1 MFVDPAL
8 FSIFQQLYLYMTTG
22 ERLQADDHL
31 PRTDKRRN
39 LTTFEDDPN
48 EPWLSSIKRRRKSIG
63 SDCTVT
69 LKHSDKPDNGER
81 ESEKRGAAPQPPQPE
96 DKFDGSNEY
105 LKLKSDLLSHDL
117 EQSKMRLEMLK
128 KQQPRFPGL
137 QTSSKRHDLF
147 KDDPSAEGG
156 ESSQHSTGGN
166 MAASV
171 QAALQA
177 LQAGQLSLN
186 QLSVQLM
193 ALGSP
198 WQNQLAALAM
208 KQAAAAASGNS
219 SGPLGASS
227 APMGVPPHLPP
238 TFPPTELQVKPF
250 CLRLCLNSVF
260 AAYLRL
266 YRQYSKPFNTN
277 SRAFSSTFRTYC
289 YYSSQ
294 QGQSS
299 PI

>member
-1 MFVDPAL
+1 
-8 FSIFQQLYLYMTTG
+8 
-22 ERLQADDHL
+22 
-31 PRTDKRRN
+31 
-39 LTTFEDDPN
+39 
-48 EPWLSSIKRRRKSIG
+48 
-63 SDCTVT
+63 
-69 LKHSDKPDNGER
+69 
-81 ESEKRGAAPQPPQPE
+81 
-96 DKFDGSNEY
+96 
-105 LKLKSDLLSHDL
+105 
-117 EQSKMRLEMLK
+117 MLK

-137 QTSSKRHDLF
+137 QTPSKRHDLF

-156 ESSQHSTGGN
+156 ESSQQSTGGN

-208 KQAAAAASGNS
+208 KQAAVAASGNS

-238 TFPPTELQVKPF
+238 SFPPTELQVKSF
-250 CLRLCLNSVF
+250 CEYSNSNSVCATTF
-260 AAYLRL
+260 VLTLQAIQQALQHQQQSIQQHL
-266 YRQYSKPFNTN
+266 QNLLLIQQSTGAVQPNLGKPADHRPTTPPSLPPGLPPPGPFMGL
-277 SRAFSSTFRTYC
+277 SPQVSTAK
-289 YYSSQ
+289 
-294 QGQSS
+294 
-299 PI
+299 

>member
-1 MFVDPAL
+1 
-8 FSIFQQLYLYMTTG
+8 MTTG
-22 ERLQADDHL
+22 ERLQADDPF

-39 LTTFEDDPN
+39 LTFEDDPN

-63 SDCTVT
+63 SDCAAA

-105 LKLKSDLLSHDL
+105 LKLKSDLLSRDL

-137 QTSSKRHDLF
+137 QTPSKRHDLF

-156 ESSQHSTGGN
+156 ESSQQSTGGN

-238 TFPPTELQVKPF
+238 TTFPPTELQVKPF
-250 CLRLCLNSVF
+250 
-260 AAYLRL
+260 
-266 YRQYSKPFNTN
+266 
-277 SRAFSSTFRTYC
+277 
-289 YYSSQ
+289 
-294 QGQSS
+294 
-299 PI
+299 